1 MGRNKGPHIS
11 RLKAN
16 PRYNRASRS
25 QCLRRAREKE
35 ALMELCKPQQII
47 NENFQD
53 CCSRE
58 MTNTDSVP
66 TTSREILNPHEEKK
80 RTSDF
85 LQNAII
91 IDSFSVIKTEIID
104 PSEKNP
110 GLIFQDD
117 SQYVTTI
124 DSMPIVDSSRT
135 NQKLL
140 LPNIK
145 VEPESEAPFL
155 SHLPQTNR
163 ESASSKKENI
173 GFNHAINYN
182 KVIKKNVPTI
192 KSKSVCGCFEKIA
205 MVRHLCESYLE
216 LVQQDNTNQLC
227 LCKAGN
233 CTLPEDMKPMEKL
246 MKKLSRLLNPDFGK
260 VTCCMN
266 EIDDLVEQSF

>member
-53 CCSRE
+53 CCSQE
-58 MTNTDSVP
+58 ITNIDSVP
-66 TTSREILNPHEEKK
+66 TTSREILNPHEENK
-80 RTSDF
+80 RSDF

-117 SQYVTTI
+117 SQYVTAI
-124 DSMPIVDSSRT
+124 DSMPVVDSSRT

-145 VEPESEAPFL
+145 VEPGSEAPFL
-155 SHLPQTNR
+155 PNHPQTNR
-163 ESASSKKENI
+163 GSASSKKENI

-182 KVIKKNVPTI
+182 KMIKRNVPTI

-205 MVRHLCESYLE
+205 MIRHLCESYLE
-216 LVQQDNTNQLC
+216 LVQQDNTNRLC

-233 CTLPEDMKPMEKL
+233 CTLPEDIQPMEKL

-266 EIDDLVEQSF
+266 EIDYLVDQSF